1 MERTWAHPVQCP
13 VTSARIVEDMCRP
26 GAASHKPSTLS
37 SLPMVPRWNSL
48 ITARGGV
55 PQRHS
60 FPLIPLVEELT
71 EAKYRRLDP
80 VPEAEADISSPRRQ
94 RHC

>member
-1 MERTWAHPVQCP
+1 M
-13 VTSARIVEDMCRP
+13 TSARIVGGHVPPRCRLP
-26 GAASHKPSTLS
+26 QAIDLVIAANGAKVEQLDNRKGRCATTPY
-37 SLPMVPRWNSL
+37 
-48 ITARGGV
+48 
-55 PQRHS
+55 S

-80 VPEAEADISSPRRQ
+80 VPEAEADISSPPRRRQ